1 MYKKGEDQ
9 VRSIKS
15 AIAKEVRKKLIEK
28 QVTPRELSA
37 IVDCTPSHISNITN
51 MHLDSLS
58 LPLLISAATYLSIP
72 IYVFVNEQPRPY
84 TATAEKYEVK
94 YRTELTQKVRMSC
107 RELDI
112 TLNSMVMTHNIPGS
126 IASELYSGTGP
137 MDAHS
142 LQIVLDSLSGIV
154 PCDSRDLVTLE
165 TLQRVKQLEDTQERR

>member
-37 IVDCTPSHISNITN
+37 IVDCTPAHISNITN
-51 MHLDSLS
+51 MHLESLG
-58 LPLLISAATYLSIP
+58 LPLLISAATYLNIP

-84 TATAEKYEVK
+84 TATAEKYDLR
-94 YRTELTQKVRMSC
+94 YRTDVTQKVRMYC
-107 RELDI
+107 RACDI

-126 IASELYSGTGP
+126 IASELFSGTGP

-142 LQIVLDSLSGIV
+142 LQIVLDSIPGFSDQD
-154 PCDSRDLVTLE
+154 PKDLVILE
-165 TLQRVKQLEDTQERR
+165 LLQRVKALEDKQERK